1 MRFRIIGKVE
11 HVKTFAAGSGIRE
24 ISRLR
29 QVYGKGRWRKRKG
42 VAEIQFD
49 NGVTRVAELHWYE
62 AAAIGRREYKIKRFL
77 D

>member
-1 MRFRIIGKVE
+1 MRFRVIGKVE
-11 HVKTFAAGSGIRE
+11 HVKTFAAGNGIRE

-42 VAEIQFD
+42 VAAIQFD
-49 NGVTRVAELHWYE
+49 NGIARIAKLHWYE
-62 AAAIGRREYKIKRFL
+62 AGGIGSSEYKIKRFL